1 VSHYSRQKLSWANGT
16 LFLGTILAVVSV
28 FPGLAAAQGG
38 EPCCHGRLIV
48 EKTVQGNGPDQFG
61 FNVICNDDSGVI
73 LDRAFTLTMVDGK
86 GSKDFDG
93 VNTGAVCVVKETD
106 AGGADSTTVT
116 PEHGMVV
123 IGNDDPVT
131 VSFVNVFEAP
141 TTTTTTAPPTTTTTA
156 APTTTTTAPTTVL
169 GVTVSKPPAELPRTG
184 SSSRNLVLAGLSLI
198 AVGAYL
204 RRRSAKVTA

>member
-141 TTTTTTAPPTTTTTA
+141 TTTTTTA
-156 APTTTTTAPTTVL
+156 APTTTTTAPPTVL
-169 GVTVSKPPAELPRTG
+169 GVTVTKPPAELPRTG
-184 SSSRNLVLAGLSLI
+184 SSTMNLLFAGLSLV
-198 AVGAYL
+198 AAGLYL
-204 RRRSAKVTA
+204 RLRSLKLTD

>member
-1 VSHYSRQKLSWANGT
+1 

-73 LDRAFTLTMVDGK
+73 LDRAFTLTMVDGT

-93 VNTGAVCVVKETD
+93 VNTGAVCAVKETD
-106 AGGADSTTVT
+106 DGGADSTTVS

-141 TTTTTTAPPTTTTTA
+141 TTTTTTTAAPTTTTTTA
-156 APTTTTTAPTTVL
+156 APTTTTTTAPTVL
-169 GVTVSKPPAELPRTG
+169 GVTVTKPPAELPRTG
-184 SSSRNLVLAGLSLI
+184 SSPMNLVIAGLSLI
-198 AVGAYL
+198 ALGAYL
-204 RRRSAKVTA
+204 RRRTAKVTA

>member
-1 VSHYSRQKLSWANGT
+1 

-38 EPCCHGRLIV
+38 APCCHGRLTV

-61 FNVICNDDSGVI
+61 FTVLCNDDSGVI

-116 PEHGMVV
+116 PAHGMVV
-123 IGNDDPVT
+123 IGDNDPVT
-131 VSFVNVFEAP
+131 VSFVNVFDAP
-141 TTTTTTAPPTTTTTA
+141 TTTTTAPPTTTTTTTA
-156 APTTTTTAPTTVL
+156 APTTTTTTAPTVL
-169 GVTVSKPPAELPRTG
+169 GVTVTKPPAELPRTG
-184 SSSRNLVLAGLSLI
+184 SSSMKLVIAGLSLL

-204 RRRSAKVTA
+204 RRRTAKVTA

>member
-1 VSHYSRQKLSWANGT
+1 
-16 LFLGTILAVVSV
+16 LFLGTILGVVSV

-38 EPCCHGRLIV
+38 APCCHGRLTV

-61 FNVICNDDSGVI
+61 FTVLCNDDSGVI

-116 PEHGMVV
+116 PAHGMVV
-123 IGNDDPVT
+123 IGDNDPVT

-141 TTTTTTAPPTTTTTA
+141 TTTTTTTVPPTTTTTA
-156 APTTTTTAPTTVL
+156 TPTTTTTTTATPTTTTTTTAPTVL
-169 GVTVSKPPAELPRTG
+169 GETVTKPPAAELPRTG
-184 SSSRNLVLAGLSLI
+184 SSPMKLVIAGLSLI

-204 RRRSAKVTA
+204 RLRTAKVTA